1 VFERNSLKINAKM
14 GDAKTWHRACN
25 GLARLKKTTQTQINI
40 PMKLIRSN
48 PALNLGRAADFG
60 PWLRHPFAG
69 IPAVAQLLED
79 FFPAA
84 TTSPSAGRLVT
95 DLHED
100 ANNFYARFELPGVK
114 KDAVKVELREGVLT
128 ISAERRVKSGET
140 DSAYTL
146 SRSLSLPET
155 VNAEGISAKLEDGLL
170 TVTLPKQEQRKPK
183 LIAIN

>member
-1 VFERNSLKINAKM
+1 
-14 GDAKTWHRACN
+14 
-25 GLARLKKTTQTQINI
+25 
-40 PMKLIRSN
+40 MKLIRSN
-48 PALNLGRAADFG
+48 PALNLGRATDFG

-79 FFPAA
+79 FFPA
-84 TTSPSAGRLVT
+84 TTAPAAGRLAT

-128 ISAERRVKSGET
+128 VSAERRVKTGENE
-140 DSAYTL
+140 SAYTL

>member
-1 VFERNSLKINAKM
+1 
-14 GDAKTWHRACN
+14 
-25 GLARLKKTTQTQINI
+25 
-40 PMKLIRSN
+40 MKLIRSN
-48 PALNLGRAADFG
+48 PALNLGRVADFG
-60 PWLRHPFAG
+60 PWLRHPLAG
-69 IPAVAQLLED
+69 LPAVAQLLED

-84 TTSPSAGRLVT
+84 PTSPSNGRLAT

-100 ANNFYARFELPGVK
+100 SGNFYARFELPGVK

-128 ISAERRVKSGET
+128 VSAERRVKSGENEST
-140 DSAYTL
+140 YTL

-183 LIAIN
+183 LIAVN

>member
-1 VFERNSLKINAKM
+1 
-14 GDAKTWHRACN
+14 
-25 GLARLKKTTQTQINI
+25 
-40 PMKLIRSN
+40 MKLIRSN

-79 FFPAA
+79 FFPA
-84 TTSPSAGRLVT
+84 TTSPTAGRLAT

-100 ANNFYARFELPGVK
+100 AGNFYARFELPGVK

-128 ISAERRVKSGET
+128 VSAERRVKSGET
-140 DSAYTL
+140 ESTYTL

-170 TVTLPKQEQRKPK
+170 TVTLPKQKQRKPK
-183 LIAIN
+183 LIAVN